1 VEQAMR
7 EFLVRCKAHFLY
19 AGVFSFFINL
29 LVLTVPL
36 YMLLVY
42 DRVLTSRSTDT
53 LMLLT
58 LLAVTALVIHL
69 VLEMLR
75 SRLLLGAGVA
85 LDALATPS
93 AFEAVLQGAVRPGL
107 NHPTAALKDLAT
119 VRGFLTGG
127 SICALF
133 DSPWLPL
140 YVGLIFLFHW
150 WLGVIAVVGAG
161 MLVAL
166 AVLNERLTR
175 SPLDRMNDEARRA
188 GACIDAGVR
197 NAEAVYALGMIED
210 LKRRWQRFNSR
221 LIDAQV
227 DASRAAGLCGGATRF
242 VRLAIQVL
250 MLAAGA
256 LLVVEEK
263 TTAAVMIAGTLI
275 LARALAPVE
284 SAILT
289 WKSLVEARAAYRR
302 LQQSLADSHDNASAL
317 ELPAPTGRLDLER
330 VVLALP
336 GGGRTLVKGVSFS
349 LAPGESLGLI
359 GPSASG
365 KSTLA
370 RLIVGLWQ
378 ASSGSVRLD
387 GADVASWPRGQLG
400 RYLGYLPQDAQLFA
414 GTVSENI
421 ARLQDA
427 GADEI
432 IEAAKRAGAH
442 ELILR
447 LPQGYDTEVGAD
459 GAILSDGQRQRIGLA
474 RALFRAP
481 KLVVLDEPNAHLD
494 SEGEAALLQA
504 MNELR
509 DAGTTLVVV
518 SHRPSLLA
526 DVDKLLVLK
535 DGQIDLFG
543 PRAEVMARLNRNGRS
558 QVHPVR
564 ELIPGGRS

>member
-1 VEQAMR
+1 MR
-7 EFLVRCKAHFLY
+7 EFLIRCKAHFLY

-58 LLAVTALVIHL
+58 VLAVSALVVHFT
-69 VLEMLR
+69 LEQLR

-85 LDALATPS
+85 LDALATPR
-93 AFEAVLQGAVRPGL
+93 ALEGVLQTAARPGPL
-107 NHPTAALKDLAT
+107 PPVPATRDVAT

-140 YVGLIFLFHW
+140 YLGLIFLFHW

-188 GACIDAGVR
+188 GMYVDAGVR
-197 NAEAVYALGMIED
+197 NAEAVYALGMVEP
-210 LKRRWQRFNSR
+210 LKLRWQDINGRV
-221 LIDAQV
+221 IDAQV
-227 DASRAAGLCGGATRF
+227 EASRAGGLCGGATRF

-263 TTAAVMIAGTLI
+263 TTAGVMIVGTLI

-302 LQQSLADSHDNASAL
+302 LQQSLAGSRDDTRAL
-317 ELPAPTGRLDLER
+317 ELPPPSGQLDLER

-336 GGGRTLVKGVSFS
+336 GGRTLVKGVSFS
-349 LAPGESLGLI
+349 LAPGEALGLI

-370 RLIVGLWQ
+370 RLIVGLWP
-378 ASSGSVRLD
+378 ATSGSVRLD
-387 GADVASWPRGQLG
+387 GADVSRWPRGQLG
-400 RYLGYLPQDAQLFA
+400 RHLGYLPQDVQLFA
-414 GTVSENI
+414 GTVADNI
-421 ARLQDA
+421 SRLQDA
-427 GADEI
+427 SSDSVI
-432 IEAAKRAGAH
+432 AAAQQAGAH
-442 ELILR
+442 ELILQ
-447 LPQGYDTEVGAD
+447 LPQGYDTELGAD
-459 GAILSDGQRQRIGLA
+459 GANLSGGQRQRIGLA
-474 RALFRAP
+474 RALFGAP
-481 KLVVLDEPNAHLD
+481 RLVVLDEPNAHLD
-494 SEGEAALLQA
+494 GEGEAALLGA
-504 MNELR
+504 MRRLR
-509 DAGTTLVVV
+509 DAGTTLIVV

-535 DGQIDLFG
+535 DGQVDLFG
-543 PRAEVMARLNRNGRS
+543 PRAEVMARLNRNARP
-558 QVHPVR
+558 QVQPVR
-564 ELIPGGRS
+564 ELVPGVRS